1 LSSDRPSSQT
11 EQKRQLLGRV
21 LLWLVIALFVAGEWM
36 IIFRPD
42 LGTSFNFLRQPP
54 RNVQCSEWSQ
64 AETELRFFN
73 LKVWAIV
80 SLSQAVVWGA
90 VFFIAVRWLAGLAMT
105 GASEGRW
112 ARVLKVAVRFLAF
125 TFGLWFFLTPTH
137 SWDLRCFSAHVTAH
151 NSGAL
156 GYLAVGAAV
165 LVMWVL
171 ENRVAALDAETHLGA
186 VRQYLELR
194 QKLQTL
200 LAMASFVLAFGVI
213 GLITRKTFVELISRQ
228 DLYPQSVMLEGFEY
242 TILLGLAYA
251 PVHASFNAA
260 GVRIRN
266 ALVPLPVK
274 GDVKGLQEWSRLSND
289 LSDLL
294 QISLYDWKTFG
305 PGIPILAPFLLGLL
319 STLFKSG

>member
-1 LSSDRPSSQT
+1 MQ
-11 EQKRQLLGRV
+11 RQELLGKV
-21 LLWLVIALFVAGEWM
+21 LPWLVIALFVAGEWT

-42 LGTSFNFLRQPP
+42 LRTSFGFLRQLP
-54 RNVQCSEWSQ
+54 RDVPCSEWSK

-80 SLSQAVVWGA
+80 SLSQAIMWGA
-90 VFFIAVRWLAGLAMT
+90 VFCIAMRWLVGLWRT
-105 GASEGRW
+105 GEREGRRT
-112 ARVLKVAVRFLAF
+112 RVLKIAFRCLAF

-137 SWDLRCFSAHVTAH
+137 AWSLGCFSAHVSAH
-151 NSGAL
+151 GSGVLA
-156 GYLAVGAAV
+156 YLALGAAV
-165 LVMWVL
+165 VVMWVL
-171 ENRVAALDAETHLGA
+171 EERVCALDAERAQLGA

-200 LAMASFVLAFGVI
+200 LAMSSFVLAFGVI
-213 GLITRKTFVELISRQ
+213 GLIARRTFVELISREN
-228 DLYPQSVMLEGFEY
+228 LYPQSVMLEGFEY

-260 GVRIRN
+260 GVKIRN

-274 GDVKGLQEWSRLSND
+274 GDVKGLQEWSRLSTD

-294 QISLYDWKTFG
+294 QIRLYDWKTFG

>member
-1 LSSDRPSSQT
+1 M
-11 EQKRQLLGRV
+11 
-21 LLWLVIALFVAGEWM
+21 LLWLVIALFLAGEWI

-42 LGTSFNFLRQPP
+42 LSTSFRFLRQLP
-54 RNVQCSEWSQ
+54 RDVYCSDLSK
-64 AETELRFFN
+64 ADTELRFFN

-90 VFFIAVRWLAGLAMT
+90 AFYIAMRWLNGLWRT
-105 GASEGRW
+105 GEHEGRW
-112 ARVLKVAVRFLAF
+112 ARVLIVAIRVLAF
-125 TFGLWFFLTPTH
+125 AFGLWFFLTPTH
-137 SWDLRCFSAHVTAH
+137 AWNLGCFSTHVTAH
-151 NSGAL
+151 NSGVL

-165 LVMWVL
+165 VVMWVL
-171 ENRVAALDAETHLGA
+171 ENRVCALDAERAHLGA

-200 LAMASFVLAFGVI
+200 LAMSSFVLAFGVI
-213 GLITRKTFVELISRQ
+213 GLIARRTFVEPISRQ
-228 DLYPQSVMLEGFEY
+228 NLYPQSVMLEGFEY

-260 GVRIRN
+260 GVKIRN

-274 GDVKGLQEWSRLSND
+274 GDVKGLQEWSRLSGD

-294 QISLYDWKTFG
+294 QIKLYDWKTFG